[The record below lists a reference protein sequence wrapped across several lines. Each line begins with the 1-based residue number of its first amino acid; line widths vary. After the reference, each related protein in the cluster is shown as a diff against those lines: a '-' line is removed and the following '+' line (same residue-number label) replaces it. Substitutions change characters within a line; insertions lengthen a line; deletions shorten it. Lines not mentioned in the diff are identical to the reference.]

1 MQIKDARSLPSV
13 AQEDL
18 RYKVVTAVAKGMT
31 QTKAAEVF
39 NVSRYSVF
47 KWTKAHS
54 NGGKVALRSR
64 MRGRPAV
71 SKLKG
76 YEAASIVR
84 IITDSCP
91 EQVKLPFVLWT
102 REAVQMLIARRCGL
116 QLSIW
121 TVGRYLVRWGFTPQK
136 PARRAYEKDNA
147 EVNKWLKEEYPAIKK
162 RAGKL
167 KAEIHWEDETGMR
180 SDHQAGTTWAPRGQT
195 PVVSCTGKR
204 FRTNMISSITNRGNL
219 AFRIYRCKFTAE
231 LFIDFIKRLIKHK
244 RQKVFVIVDGHPVH
258 KSQAVKDWLS
268 ENSTRIEMFRMPGY
282 SPELNPDELL
292 NQDVKT
298 NAVGRQRAKT
308 LDELEGNI
316 EQYLIQRQVFPEIV
330 QKYFQKASVVYAA

>member
-18 RYKVVTAVAKGMT
+18 RYKVVAAVAKGMT
-31 QTKAAEVF
+31 QTEAAEVF
-39 NVSRYSVF
+39 NVSRFSVF
-47 KWTKAHS
+47 KWNKAHC
-54 NGGKVALRSR
+54 NGGKVALRSH

-91 EQVKLPFVLWT
+91 EQMKLPFVLWT
-102 REAVQMLIARRCGL
+102 REAVQMLILRRCKL
-116 QLSIW
+116 RLSIW
-121 TVGRYLVRWGFTPQK
+121 TVGRYLARWGFTPQK
-136 PARRAYEKDNA
+136 PARRAYEKDTA
-147 EVNKWLKEEYPAIKK
+147 EVKKWLEEEYPAIKK
-162 RAGKL
+162 RAMKL

-180 SDHQAGTTWAPRGQT
+180 SDHQAGTTWAPRGHT

-204 FRTNMISSITNRGNL
+204 FRTNMISSITNRGAL
-219 AFRIYRCKFTAE
+219 AFRIYRCSFTAD
-231 LFIDFIKRLIKHK
+231 LFIDFLARLIKFK
-244 RQKVFVIVDGHPVH
+244 RRKVFVIVDGHPVH
-258 KSQAVKDWLS
+258 KSEAVQNWVEANES
-268 ENSTRIEMFRMPGY
+268 RIEMFFMPGY

-308 LDELEGNI
+308 LYELESNI
-316 EQYLIQRQVFPEIV
+316 EQYLIQRQFFPEMV
-330 QKYFQKASVVYAA
+330 QKYFQKVSVIYAA

>member
-18 RYKVVTAVAKGMT
+18 RYKVVAAVKNGMT

-39 NVSRYSVF
+39 KVSRFSVS
-47 KWTKAHS
+47 KWLKAHT

-64 MRGRPAV
+64 MRGRPPL

-91 EQVKLPFVLWT
+91 EQMKLPFVLWT

-116 QLSIW
+116 TLSIW
-121 TVGRYLVRWGFTPQK
+121 TVGRYLTRWGFTPQK
-136 PARRAYEKDNA
+136 PVRKAYEQNSK
-147 EVNKWLKEEYPAIKK
+147 EVKEWLDTKYPAIKR
-162 RAGKL
+162 RAAQMN
-167 KAEIHWEDETGMR
+167 AEIHWEDETGMR
-180 SDHQAGTTWAPRGQT
+180 SDHQAGTSWAPKGQT
-195 PVVSCTGKR
+195 PEVPCTGKR
-204 FRTNMISSITNRGNL
+204 FRTNMISTITNRGKL

-231 LFIDFIKRLIKHK
+231 LFIDFLERLVKHK
-244 RQKVFVIVDGHPVH
+244 RTKIFVIIDSHPVH
-258 KSQAVKDWLS
+258 KSQAVFEWVKANQS
-268 ENSTRIEMFRMPGY
+268 RIEIFFMPGY
-282 SPELNPDELL
+282 SPELNPTELL

-308 LDELEGNI
+308 VQELESNV
-316 EQYLIQRQVFPEIV
+316 EQYLIQRQVYPEIV
-330 QKYFQKASVVYAA
+330 QSYFHKASVAYAA

>member
-1 MQIKDARSLPSV
+1 MQIKDARSLPSI

-18 RYKVVTAVAKGMT
+18 RYKAVAAVVKGMT
-31 QTKAAEVF
+31 QTEAAEVF

-47 KWTKAHS
+47 KWTKAYAS
-54 NGGKVALRSR
+54 GGKVALRSR

-91 EQVKLPFVLWT
+91 EQMKLPFVLWT
-102 REAVQMLIARRCGL
+102 REAVQMLIARRCRL

-121 TVGRYLVRWGFTPQK
+121 TVGRYLSRWGFTPQK
-136 PARRAYEKDNA
+136 PARRACEKNTA
-147 EVNKWLKEEYPAIKK
+147 EVKKWLEEEYPAIKK
-162 RAGKL
+162 RAAEL

-180 SDHQAGTTWAPRGQT
+180 SDHQAGTTWAPCGHT

-204 FRTNMISSITNRGNL
+204 FRTNMISSITNRGKL
-219 AFRIYRCKFTAE
+219 AFRIYRCTFTAE
-231 LFIDFIKRLIKHK
+231 LFIDFLERLMKYK

-258 KSQAVKDWLS
+258 KSEAVQNWVKTNKS
-268 ENSTRIEMFRMPGY
+268 RIEMFFMPGY

-308 LDELEGNI
+308 LNELESNI
-316 EQYLIQRQVFPEIV
+316 EQFLIQRQVFPEIV
-330 QKYFQKASVVYAA
+330 QKYFQKTNVVYAS